1 MMHEKLICDCDQKL
15 QVAKNIHLRRVST
28 VYQEQNTAKA
38 FSGPILLLP
47 SRNQTPLFI
56 PKAAGEKKN
65 FFFSFFFNLELFKQ
79 ILKVCLC

>member
-1 MMHEKLICDCDQKL
+1 MCLVHEKLICDCDQKL

-47 SRNQTPLFI
+47 
-56 PKAAGEKKN
+56 
-65 FFFSFFFNLELFKQ
+65 
-79 ILKVCLC
+79 